1 MDDIRASLKKLV
13 LAGVGAAAAA
23 AEKGRDALDA
33 LSRRGAKA
41 VDEFSRKGEE
51 TVEKGKAAGE
61 DLKAS
66 LIRKYEALAAKA
78 PKSAE
83 EVGRWVDGLT
93 DDARRKLYDFL
104 NAQDEAECCECEP
117 TEADEACG
125 ETPDPTENPAEES
138 ADPEKEE

>member
-61 DLKAS
+61 DLKA
-66 LIRKYEALAAKA
+66 

-125 ETPDPTENPAEES
+125 ETPDPTDNPAEES